1 MNKYMKLLSTSCLV
15 LTIASASIAN
25 TKLQDTQAAVKY
37 FEHELNFT
45 TNAFGAKNVV
55 DGKVK
60 NVTIIDVRSAK
71 SFAEGHIP
79 GAINIP
85 FDRFNS
91 FEGTEKEYP
100 GLKKDGFNYVYCYEL
115 QCNLATKAC
124 MKFASLGY
132 PVKEI
137 KGGYNAWVE
146 HKYPVATK

>member
-1 MNKYMKLLSTSCLV
+1 V

-25 TKLQDTQAAVKY
+25 TKLQDSEAAVKY
-37 FEHELNFT
+37 FEQELNYT
-45 TNAFGAKNVV
+45 INAFGAKNVV

-85 FDRFNS
+85 YDKFNS

-100 GLKKDGFNYVYCYEL
+100 GLRKDGFNYVYCYEL
-115 QCNLATKAC
+115 HCNLGPKAC

-137 KGGYNAWVE
+137 KGRYNAWVE